1 MPVRKGY
8 VMKGVRSLPSLKIG
22 DLEINPPII
31 QGGMGVRVSVAR
43 LASAVSNEGC
53 LGTVATVGTGEEWA
67 DRTVDYTTRSYRSLR
82 AELQKTKTLTSRPF
96 AVNIMCVLNNYDSLV
111 KAAVEEGVAA
121 IISGAGLPLKLPA
134 LVDNPNI
141 KLIPIVSS
149 GRAADL
155 IARTWSRRYSRAP
168 DAFVVEGPL
177 AGGHLG
183 FKLEDA
189 LHPDTRVLDGIV
201 KEVIQVAT
209 EIGKTAGKHIPVI
222 AAGGVFDG
230 ADIAHF
236 LQLGAGGVQ
245 MATRFVCTHECDASL
260 EYKQAYVNARKED
273 IMLIKSPVGLPLRVI
288 RNAFVDRITKGE
300 RVEFRCQY
308 QCLATCDP
316 KTTKYCIAQALLN
329 SYRGNMALGF
339 ATCGANAY
347 RIDKIV
353 SVHELV
359 QELVHDA
366 SKAMAAAK

>member
-1 MPVRKGY
+1 
-8 VMKGVRSLPSLKIG
+8 MKGLRSLPSLKIG
-22 DLEINPPII
+22 DLEINPPIV
-31 QGGMGVRVSVAR
+31 QGGMGVRVSASH

-53 LGTVATVGTGEEWA
+53 LGTIATVGTGEEWP
-67 DRTVDYTTRSYRSLR
+67 DRTIDYTTRSYRSLKAMLKETR
-82 AELQKTKTLTSRPF
+82 ALTSKPF

-111 KAAVEEGVAA
+111 KATVEEDVAA
-121 IISGAGLPLKLPA
+121 IISGAGLPLKLPS
-134 LVDNPNI
+134 LVDNPKM

-149 GRAADL
+149 GRAADV
-155 IARTWSRRYSRAP
+155 IARTWSRRYSRVP

-189 LHPDTRVLDGIV
+189 LAADNKVLDRIV
-201 KEVIQVAT
+201 KEVLQVAA
-209 EIGKTAGKHIPVI
+209 EIGETAKRKIPVI

-245 MATRFVCTHECDASL
+245 MATRFVCTEECDAAYP
-260 EYKQAYVNARKED
+260 YKEAYLKARKED
-273 IMLIKSPVGLPLRVI
+273 ILLIKSPVGLPLRVI
-288 RNAFVDRITKGE
+288 RNAFVDRITGGE

-316 KTTKYCIAQALLN
+316 KTTRYCIAQALVN
-329 SYRGNMALGF
+329 AYRGNMAMGF

-353 SVHELV
+353 TVHELV
-359 QELVHDA
+359 TQLVKEATDVL
-366 SKAMAAAK
+366 AAAK

>member
-1 MPVRKGY
+1 
-8 VMKGVRSLPSLKIG
+8 MKGVRSLPSLMIG
-22 DLEINPPII
+22 DLDINPPII
-31 QGGMGVRVSVAR
+31 QGGMGVRVSVAG

-53 LGTVATVGTGEEWA
+53 LGTVATVGTGEEWPE
-67 DRTVDYTTRSYRSLR
+67 RSLDYTTRSYLSLR
-82 AELQKTKTLTSRPF
+82 AELKKTRSLTSRPF

-111 KAAVEEGVAA
+111 KAAVEENVAA
-121 IISGAGLPLKLPA
+121 IISGAGLPLKLPS
-134 LVDNPNI
+134 LVDNPRT

-149 GRAADL
+149 GRAADV
-155 IARTWSRRYSRAP
+155 IARTWARRYSRAP

-189 LHPDTRVLDGIV
+189 LHPDTSVLDNAV
-201 KEVIQVAT
+201 KEVLQIAAEVGQTV
-209 EIGKTAGKHIPVI
+209 GRKIPVV

-230 ADIAHF
+230 HDIAHF
-236 LQLGAGGVQ
+236 LQLGASGVQ

-260 EYKQAYVNARKED
+260 AYKQAYVDASKED

-288 RNAFVDRITKGE
+288 RNKFVDRITSGD

-329 SYRGNMALGF
+329 SYYGNMSIGF

-359 QELVHDA
+359 KELVQDA
-366 SKAMAAAK
+366 TKSLSKSPSGTGLA

>member
-1 MPVRKGY
+1 
-8 VMKGVRSLPSLKIG
+8 MKGVGSLPSLKIG

-31 QGGMGVRVSVAR
+31 QGGMGVRVSASR

-53 LGTVATVGTGEEWA
+53 LGTVATVGTGEEWP
-67 DRTVDYTTRSYRSLR
+67 DRTLDYTTRSYLGLRS
-82 AELQKTKTLTSRPF
+82 ELQKTKSLTSRPF

-111 KAAVEEGVAA
+111 TATVEEDVAA
-121 IISGAGLPLKLPA
+121 IISGAGLPLRLPS
-134 LVDNPNI
+134 LVGNSRT

-155 IARTWSRRYSRAP
+155 IARTWSRRYSRVP

-183 FKLEDA
+183 FKLEDTA
-189 LHPDTRVLDGIV
+189 HSGTHVLDAIV
-201 KEVIQVAT
+201 KEVLQVAE
-209 EIGKTAGKHIPVI
+209 EIGKTVGRKIPVV
-222 AAGGVFDG
+222 AAGGVYDG
-230 ADIAHF
+230 KDIAHF
-236 LQLGAGGVQ
+236 LELGAGGVQ
-245 MATRFVCTHECDASL
+245 MATRFVCTHECDAAI

-288 RNAFVDRITKGE
+288 RNPFVDRITHGE
-300 RVEFRCQY
+300 RVAFRCQY

-316 KTTKYCIAQALLN
+316 KTTRYCIAQALVN
-329 SYRGNMALGF
+329 SYRGNMDLGF
-339 ATCGANAY
+339 TTCGANAY

-359 QELVHDA
+359 QELVQD
-366 SKAMAAAK
+366 AAKVLSAGK